1 MRRLSSFLI
10 IITAFTFGCAW
21 AAPAASAAT
30 TSWNFTVMVG
40 LSSDLVTEYGGL
52 SALETDVNNQLATVS
67 SRFTGFAAPI
77 HFQANQFYVYSDDPT
92 AELAVPH
99 PGSGFLLLYT
109 EATGAPGGW
118 YGGDQAILHD
128 WPTSMGGVFAA
139 YATDGLTHEFG
150 HSRGAVDLYQ
160 ESVPAAN
167 NPVSGASFSAPTSI
181 MTYPY
186 GVTTWDRYTIGI
198 INHSKTTIYQGA
210 PVVDASFPSMRVLV
224 KNSAGVA
231 VTGAAVTLYPVTWGA
246 ASVQATAVMSGT
258 TGTGGYFRLKSN
270 PFKPGIVGEP
280 WNLAAP
286 NFVVKAT
293 RNGHT
298 GYGWLPLTTV
308 GAWYFQHPGT
318 TYTLTIKQ
326 T

>member
-1 MRRLSSFLI
+1 M
-10 IITAFTFGCAW
+10 
-21 AAPAASAAT
+21 
-30 TSWNFTVMVG
+30 
-40 LSSDLVTEYGGL
+40 
-52 SALETDVNNQLATVS
+52 
-67 SRFTGFAAPI
+67 
-77 HFQANQFYVYSDDPT
+77 
-92 AELAVPH
+92 
-99 PGSGFLLLYT
+99 
-109 EATGAPGGW
+109 
-118 YGGDQAILHD
+118 
-128 WPTSMGGVFAA
+128 
-139 YATDGLTHEFG
+139 
-150 HSRGAVDLYQ
+150 
-160 ESVPAAN
+160 
-167 NPVSGASFSAPTSI
+167 
-181 MTYPY
+181 
-186 GVTTWDRYTIGI
+186 
-198 INHSKTTIYQGA
+198 
-210 PVVDASFPSMRVLV
+210 DASFPSMRVLV

-286 NFVVKAT
+286 NFVVRAT